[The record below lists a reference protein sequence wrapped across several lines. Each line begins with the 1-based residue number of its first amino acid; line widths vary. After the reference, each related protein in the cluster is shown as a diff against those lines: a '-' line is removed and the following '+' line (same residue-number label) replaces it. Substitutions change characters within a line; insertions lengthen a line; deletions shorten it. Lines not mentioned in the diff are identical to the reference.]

1 MEIHKSIVSQALYG
15 DNGRAAIPLNVFMKK
30 SKNEQI
36 GGKKK
41 DIEHLGVP
49 LVIALVEVNVNKP
62 CNHNENTFTDLL
74 NDSENRILSMKKT
87 NSHGFSDP
95 IEISEYK
102 SNSRDFS
109 PISDEMYD
117 KLLNSVLEHP
127 IEEIHDSDIT
137 EKKQKKT
144 KKIRAKK

>member
-15 DNGRAAIPLNVFMKK
+15 DNGRAAIPINVFMKK

-62 CNHNENTFTDLL
+62 CNHNENTFSELL
-74 NDSENRILSMKKT
+74 HDNESKMFAMK
-87 NSHGFSDP
+87 
-95 IEISEYK
+95 K
-102 SNSRDFS
+102 SNSGDFS

-117 KLLNSVLEHP
+117 KLLSSVLEHP
-127 IEEIHDSDIT
+127 IEEIPDPDIT
-137 EKKQKKT
+137 EKKHKNKKT
-144 KKIRAKK
+144 KKIHTKNKIEK